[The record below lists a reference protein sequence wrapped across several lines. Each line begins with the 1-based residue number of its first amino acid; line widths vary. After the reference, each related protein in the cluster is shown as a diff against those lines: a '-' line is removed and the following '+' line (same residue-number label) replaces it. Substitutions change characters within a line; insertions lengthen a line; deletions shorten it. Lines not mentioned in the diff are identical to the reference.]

1 MALASRRYSP
11 PALTCGPERVGFDK
25 AYPTGDALLKV
36 QRVRVRSRRC
46 RLGSVAQVVDK
57 FRPLEPPWYTDII
70 VRHITDNQA
79 KIVGSLARLAEVG
92 KALRKP

>member
-1 MALASRRYSP
+1 VL
-11 PALTCGPERVGFDK
+11 
-25 AYPTGDALLKV
+25 
-36 QRVRVRSRRC
+36 RVRSRRC